1 MLRRLRTRLSPRLTA
16 LVAVVGLV
24 IALAG
29 LAHAVDH
36 ETLAQAA
43 QAMVRDPLALVVALT
58 AFGAAFAIRALL
70 WTRVLPGLR
79 FRQALAGVHLA
90 TGANHVLPF
99 RLGEPLRV
107 VSVVRR
113 TDTTTDAAASS
124 TLALRSADIL
134 AVALLGWLIA
144 PDTFGRVI
152 GAWGWAV
159 FLAVAAVG
167 IGGSAWMHVSR
178 HGEPAEH
185 PRPRIRMP
193 GPTVAAGSM
202 LAWTLEAVLVW
213 QCARFAGIHLSPQ
226 QAVLVT
232 AVAVSAQTV
241 AVTPGGIG
249 TYEAASVAAYTALGF
264 DAGVALVAALATH
277 ALKTLYTLGA
287 GAVALF
293 VPAPGLAGRFR
304 VPRADDLP
312 DPPAADPPADD
323 APIVLF
329 LPAHDEAERIAGVL
343 ARVPAQVRGR
353 PVLCIVIDDGST
365 DDTATRAQAGGAEVL
380 SHPTNQGLGAA
391 VRRGLRVA
399 GERGAA
405 AVAFCD
411 ADGEYDPGE
420 LARLVGP
427 ILDGAAD
434 YVVGSRFAGTIES
447 MRPHRRLGNRVLTRI
462 VRFLTR
468 VPVTDGQSGYRALSP
483 TAVRDATICHDYNY
497 AQVLT
502 ISLVRQG
509 FRYAE
514 VPITYRFRSSGRSFV
529 KLGSYLSHVVP
540 AIHRELNAP
549 TPSVLDD
556 VTSERVASPAPGPLV
571 EASVGPQRV
580 GRAPAHGQHVVRV
593 VLDEQPLTTEDQQ
606 PVLG

>member
-1 MLRRLRTRLSPRLTA
+1 
-16 LVAVVGLV
+16 VVGLA

-29 LAHAVDH
+29 LAHAVDPDA
-36 ETLAQAA
+36 LAQAA
-43 QAMVRDPLALVVALT
+43 RAMAHDPLALVIALS
-58 AFGAAFAIRALL
+58 AFATAFAIRAAL

-107 VSVVRR
+107 VSVVKR
-113 TDTTTDAAASS
+113 TDTTTEAAASS

-144 PDTFGRVI
+144 PGTFGRVI

-167 IGGSAWMHVSR
+167 AGGLVWMHHHRR
-178 HGEPAEH
+178 HEPADH
-185 PRPRIRMP
+185 PSRQIRLP
-193 GPTVAAGSM
+193 GFTVAAGSM

-213 QCARFAGIHLSPQ
+213 QCARFAGIQLNPQ

-232 AVAVSAQTV
+232 AAAVSAQTV

-264 DAGVALVAALATH
+264 DAGIALVAALATH

-304 VPRADDLP
+304 VPRAADLP
-312 DPPAADPPADD
+312 DPPAAGPVADD
-323 APIVLF
+323 APVVLF
-329 LPAHDEAERIAGVL
+329 LPAHDEAGRVAGVL
-343 ARVPAQVRGR
+343 ARVPAEVRGR
-353 PVLCIVIDDGST
+353 RVVCIVIDDGST
-365 DDTATRAQAGGAEVL
+365 DGTAARARAAGAEVL
-380 SHPTNQGLGAA
+380 RHPTNQGLGAA

-411 ADGEYDPGE
+411 ADGEYDPAE
-420 LARLVGP
+420 LERLVGP
-427 ILDGAAD
+427 ILDGVAD

-447 MRPHRRLGNRVLTRI
+447 MLPHRRFGNRVLTRGL
-462 VRFLTR
+462 RFVTR
-468 VPVTDGQSGYRALSP
+468 IPLTDGQSGYRALSP
-483 TAVRDATICHDYNY
+483 AVARAATIAHDYNY

-502 ISLVRQG
+502 ISVVRHG
-509 FRYAE
+509 FRYTE

-529 KLGSYLSHVVP
+529 KLGSYLSHVLP
-540 AIHRELNAP
+540 AIHRELNP
-549 TPSVLDD
+549 SPPSVLDD
-556 VTSERVASPAPGPLV
+556 MAGERVAGASPRPLV
-571 EASVGPQRV
+571 EGAVGAQCL
-580 GRAPAHGQHVVRV
+580 GRAPAHGEHVVRV
-593 VLDEQPLTTEDQQ
+593 VLDEQALSAEHEQ